1 MHFHQ
6 ILEILCSGGGKAL
19 ERLLKE
25 AVDVPSLEVF
35 QGRVTGALGSLIQ
48 WEVSQPTAGVGT
60 RSSLR
65 SLSTEAVLRF
75 SNSRLLL

>member
-19 ERLLKE
+19 ERLLTE

-35 QGRVTGALGSLIQ
+35 QGRVSSLIQ